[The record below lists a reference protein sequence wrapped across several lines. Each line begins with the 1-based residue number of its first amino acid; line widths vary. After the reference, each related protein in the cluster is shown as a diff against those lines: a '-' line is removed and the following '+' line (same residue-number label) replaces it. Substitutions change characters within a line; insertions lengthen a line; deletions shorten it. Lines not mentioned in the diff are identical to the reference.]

1 MTFRSIFSLI
11 ALMPTFVLASDWRF
25 ENESDGF
32 TDTTIQTAMYSTGD
46 ALAVIRCKNGNLDML
61 FGVNEYIGGDFSDVR
76 VRFDKGDVQTYKWD
90 LSTTG
95 KAVFA
100 RADAF
105 VELVRGFA
113 KAEEMLLEVTKYT
126 GTKFQRKISL
136 IGITE
141 PLSKVLKACP
151 VEDNRIS
158 QAEYDEITS
167 GVSAAIKKD
176 NYKDKGPKSVKC
188 AKEMLAY
195 LGYPLKDMRPKWTR
209 EYFEQ
214 LKLFAQKNSGLSD
227 WKVTSPY
234 SLAVEKNPEF
244 KEKCGYLRGFD

>member
-1 MTFRSIFSLI
+1 MP
-11 ALMPTFVLASDWRF
+11 ALALASDWHY

-32 TDTTIQTAMYSTGD
+32 TDTSIQIAKYSTSD
-46 ALAVIRCKNGNLDML
+46 TLAVVRCKNGNLDML

-76 VRFDKGDVQTYKWD
+76 VRFDKGAVQTYKWD

-105 VELVRGFA
+105 VELVRGFTTA
-113 KAEEMLLEVTKYT
+113 KEMLLEVTKYT

-136 IGITE
+136 TGIEE

-151 VEDNRIS
+151 VEDNRIT
-158 QAEYDEITS
+158 QTEYDEITL
-167 GVSAAIKKD
+167 GVTAAIKKE

-188 AKEMLAY
+188 AKEMLVY
-195 LGYPLKDMRPKWTR
+195 LGYPLKDMGPKWTR

-214 LKLFAQKNSGLSD
+214 LKLFAQKNSDLSD
-227 WKVTSPY
+227 WMVTSPY
-234 SLAVEKNPEF
+234 SLAAEKNPEF